1 MSELDKI
8 KARLEAARGLEWHSY
23 RLARY
28 EDGRTDYAV
37 APSPLERTHFSEG
50 EAEFVVCSREDMAKL
65 LAVVEAELGQ
75 ATPAGLASA
84 YRDYT
89 KKRTTADWEKER
101 AIKRAEAWEG
111 LAEKLEAI
119 EAE

>member
-50 EAEFVVCSREDMAKL
+50 DVEFIVCSRADVAKL
-65 LAVVEAELGQ
+65 LAVVDEERGLKTPQ
-75 ATPAGLASA
+75 AVADQWHRIADKTRPADDVLAA
-84 YRDYT
+84 QFDEY
-89 KKRTTADWEKER
+89 
-101 AIKRAEAWEG
+101 AEAWEG
-111 LAEKLEAI
+111 IA
-119 EAE
+119 